1 LKGISS
7 ILPSNDIQNID
18 RYTITHLWSGLKP
31 ALLLCTNPSI
41 HFTVFDTVKD
51 VVLKYKSNH
60 HFKQGNNRN
69 ILNQNHLHH
78 LTMMEAFVIG
88 LLAKF
93 VATMLTYPLIRVK
106 VLLMVTRKRQTI
118 RQDDIGSRDG
128 DDDEYNRNSTSQ
140 DNKDSKPQKDSMISI
155 LMDIY
160 ERDGMM
166 GLYKGCSLQL
176 LHTLL
181 KSALSMMIRE
191 RVTNVTQRLIHLKN
205 L

>member
-1 LKGISS
+1 M
-7 ILPSNDIQNID
+7 
-18 RYTITHLWSGLKP
+18 HLWSGLKP

-51 VVLKYKSNH
+51 MLLKYKSNH
-60 HFKQGNNRN
+60 LQQNVN
-69 ILNQNHLHH
+69 IIQKRHSHH

-106 VLLMVTRKRQTI
+106 VLLMVAQKSHKI
-118 RQDDIGSRDG
+118 LQDDTCSRDG
-128 DDDEYNRNSTSQ
+128 NHDKHVISMNK
-140 DNKDSKPQKDSMISI
+140 DNKDYSSCKQKNDSMMKI
-155 LMDIY
+155 LMDIF
-160 ERDGMM
+160 EKEGMI
-166 GLYKGCSLQL
+166 GLYKGCTLQL

-191 RVTNVTQRLIHLKN
+191 RVSEVTHRLIH
-205 L
+205 